1 MQDRLDSPQNKIAA
15 DRLNARH
22 EVFDALPVPALLFD
36 TEGRISDVNRSMLES
51 ERSDKP
57 TVQIQDYLGR
67 PVFECIRAPGSSE
80 QQQQW
85 LKVLLHEGAVEPL
98 VGEIET
104 GADQALLTLR
114 ASALRTPDGQITGGL
129 LLREILVDRR
139 SRQSLQRA
147 ILEVR
152 EQIWSMRQSED
163 IQHVMNAVRDA
174 LRQLDVPFEGCGVN
188 LVEREA
194 EHPSVWFHTMHTDG
208 TWSLVG
214 PDVEGSDIVID
225 IWRKGQTVYR
235 TDLNSE
241 DTLGEGDN
249 IEADFGIRIRSV
261 IDVPF
266 SHGTLAVNNTQPHA
280 FDKEHIAAIE
290 EMAHLLSESFSRL
303 DEFRH
308 LEERNRELEIGLIER
323 AQAELALRESE
334 EKLRSVVENAPS
346 FIMTLDLSGNILF
359 VNRMP
364 EGHGADSILGL
375 SIYDFAL
382 EKDRKFLSE
391 HVHNAAQIGHSVAF
405 EIEVLAPWG
414 DKGWFECRVGPVKR
428 DGRIAELTLI
438 AQDITARKQAEQSL
452 LQSHEQLEHQ
462 VAERTTDLKIE
473 INERKRRETQ
483 LQVLQDIRFEMW
495 SMRRKEDLQKVL
507 AALKK
512 GLEALGVSFT
522 ECGINHVD
530 STQDPPIVRSY
541 IIGTSQWIDSHQTK
555 QHPIL
560 DMWRGGE
567 IVYRRDL
574 LEEDPMGENA
584 WLSSYFDHPVRS
596 IIDVPFEHGTLALN
610 SHLSNAFSSDDI
622 AVLSIMAQVLSE
634 AFNRLN
640 DMRAVEQHTQALESE
655 VEERQRA
662 EEEIKR
668 SLAEKEVLLQEIHHR
683 VKNNLQIVSSLIDL
697 QARHTQDAETLEM
710 FRESRDRIRTMALVH
725 EKLYQSNDLAHIDL
739 PGYIRTLAT
748 DLMHSYSISSNLIEC
763 DIHID
768 DIALGI
774 DMAIPCGL
782 IINELLSNALKY
794 AFPDNRSG
802 RISLELRQ
810 TQPGNYLLRVAD
822 DGTGLPEG
830 MDYAK
835 TDSLGLKLVVSL
847 VRQLRGKIELLREG
861 GTTYEIR
868 FAELHAPSA

>member
-1 MQDRLDSPQNKIAA
+1 MQDRPNSSQNKA
-15 DRLNARH
+15 DTSRMNARIDA
-22 EVFDALPVPALLFD
+22 FDALPVSALLFD
-36 TEGRISDVNRSMLES
+36 VDARITDVNRSMLELG
-51 ERSDKP
+51 RGDQ
-57 TVQIQDYLGR
+57 TIAQLGDFLGR
-67 PVFECIRAPGSSE
+67 PVFECIHAPGNRE
-80 QQQQW
+80 QQEQW
-85 LKVLLHEGAVEPL
+85 LKDLLREGAVEPL
-98 VGEIET
+98 VGEVE
-104 GADQALLTLR
+104 ADAGQTLLILR
-114 ASALRTPDGQITGGL
+114 ASVLKASNGQIIGGIL
-129 LLREILVDRR
+129 LSEVLVDRR
-139 SRQSLQRA
+139 NRQSLQRA

-152 EQIWSMRQSED
+152 EQIWGMRQSED
-163 IQHVMNAVRDA
+163 IQHVMDAVRDA
-174 LRQLDVPFEGCGVN
+174 LRHLDVPFLGCGVN

-194 EHPSVWFHTMHTDG
+194 AHPSVWFHTMRHDG

-214 PDVEGSDIVID
+214 PDVAGSEIIID
-225 IWRKGQTVYR
+225 IWRNGQTVYR
-235 TDLNSE
+235 ADLDAE
-241 DTLGEGDN
+241 DAFGEGDQ
-249 IEADFGIRIRSV
+249 IEADLGRRIRSV

-266 SHGTLAVNNTQPHA
+266 SHGTLAVNNTQPNA
-280 FDKEHIAAIE
+280 FAKEHVTAVE
-290 EMAHLLSESFSRL
+290 EMAQLLSESFSRL

-346 FIMTLDLSGNILF
+346 YIMTLDLSGNILF
-359 VNRMP
+359 VNRTP
-364 EGHGADSILGL
+364 EGHPADSILGR
-375 SIYDFAL
+375 SIFDFAL
-382 EKDRKFLSE
+382 EKDRKFLGE
-391 HVHNAAQIGHSVAF
+391 HIENAARVGHSIAF
-405 EIEVLAPWG
+405 EIEVRAPWG
-414 DKGWFECRVGPVKR
+414 DEGWFECRVGAVKR

-438 AQDITARKQAEQSL
+438 SQDITARKQAEQSL

-462 VAERTTDLKIE
+462 VAERTADLKME
-473 INERKRRETQ
+473 IGERKRRETQ

-495 SMRRKEDLQKVL
+495 NMRRKEDLEKVL

-512 GLEALGVSFT
+512 GLEELGLTFT

-574 LEEDPMGENA
+574 LADDPMGERA

-610 SHLSNAFSSDDI
+610 SRLANAFSADDI

-668 SLAEKEVLLQEIHHR
+668 SLDEKEVLLQEIHHR

-697 QARHTQDAETLEM
+697 QARHTKDEQTLEM

-739 PGYIRTLAT
+739 RGYIRTLAT
-748 DLMHSYSISSNLIEC
+748 DLMHSYSISTNQIEC
-763 DIHID
+763 DIDID
-768 DIALGI
+768 DIALAI

-794 AFPDNRSG
+794 AFPDNRPG
-802 RISLELRQ
+802 RITLELRQ

-822 DGTGLPEG
+822 NGAGLPEG
-830 MDYAK
+830 MNYEK

-847 VRQLRGKIELLREG
+847 VRQLRGNIELLRVG

-868 FAELHAPSA
+868 FAELHAPNA

>member
-1 MQDRLDSPQNKIAA
+1 MQDRPIDPKNNAETNQNS
-15 DRLNARH
+15 ARID
-22 EVFDALPVPALLFD
+22 VFDTLPVPALLFD
-36 TEGRISDVNRSMLES
+36 ANAHITDVNHTMLALGH
-51 ERSDKP
+51 SDGANAKKE
-57 TVQIQDYLGR
+57 DFLGR
-67 PVFECIRAPGSSE
+67 HIFACIDAPRNKE
-80 QQQQW
+80 QQDQW
-85 LKVLLHEGAVEPL
+85 LNELLREGSVDPL
-98 VGEIET
+98 VGEVGT
-104 GADQALLTLR
+104 KANKTLLILR
-114 ASALRTPDGQITGGL
+114 ASTFTTPEGQVTGGL
-129 LLREILVDRR
+129 LLSENLADRR
-139 SRQSLQRA
+139 GQQSLQRA

-152 EQIWSMRQSED
+152 EQIWGMRQSED
-163 IQHVMNAVRDA
+163 IQKVMNSVRDA

-188 LVEREA
+188 LVERDA
-194 EHPSVWFHTMHTDG
+194 PHPSVWFHTMRPDG

-214 PDVEGSDIVID
+214 PDVEGSEIVIE
-225 IWRKGQTVYR
+225 IWRSGDPAYR
-235 TDLNSE
+235 ADLDEE
-241 DTLGEGDN
+241 DTLNEGDQ
-249 IEADFGIRIRSV
+249 IEVDFGSRIRSV
-261 IDVPF
+261 VDVPF
-266 SHGTLAVNNTQPHA
+266 SHGTLAVNNSQPNA
-280 FDKEHIAAIE
+280 FAKEHIAAVE
-290 EMAHLLSESFSRL
+290 EMAQLLSESFSRL

-346 FIMTLDLSGNILF
+346 YIMTLDLSGNILF
-359 VNRMP
+359 VNRTP
-364 EGHGADSILGL
+364 AGHPADSMLGH
-375 SIYDFAL
+375 SVFDFAQ
-382 EKDRKFLSE
+382 EKDRHTLNE
-391 HVHNAAQIGHSVAF
+391 HIKKAQQVGNSVAF

-414 DKGWFECRVGPVKR
+414 DEGWFECRVGPVKR
-428 DGRIAELTLI
+428 DGQIAELTLI

-462 VAERTTDLKIE
+462 VTARTADLHEEIE
-473 INERKRRETQ
+473 ERKRRETQ
-483 LQVLQDIRFEMW
+483 LQVLQDIRGEMW
-495 SMRRKEDLQKVL
+495 KMHRKEDIEKVL

-512 GLEALGVSFT
+512 GLENLGITFT

-530 STQDPPIVRSY
+530 NTQSPPIIRSY
-541 IIGTSQWIDSHQTK
+541 VMGLSQWVDSHQTE

-560 DMWRGGE
+560 DMWRSGE
-567 IVYRRDL
+567 VVYRRDL
-574 LEEDPMGENA
+574 LDEDLLVENA
-584 WLSSYFDHPVRS
+584 WLSSYFDHSVRS

-610 SHLSNAFSSDDI
+610 SDLANAFSQDDI

-640 DMRAVEQHTQALESE
+640 DMRAVERHTQALESE
-655 VEERQRA
+655 VEERLRA

-668 SLAEKEVLLQEIHHR
+668 SLAEKEALLQEIHHR

-697 QARHTQDAETLEM
+697 QARHTEDEQTLEM

-748 DLMHSYSISSNLIEC
+748 DLMHSYSINTNQIES

-802 RISLELRQ
+802 CITLELRQ
-810 TQPGNYLLRVAD
+810 VQPGAYLLRVAD
-822 DGTGLPEG
+822 NGAGLPEG
-830 MDYAK
+830 MDYEK

-847 VRQLRGKIELLREG
+847 VRQLRGKIELLRDS

-868 FAELHAPSA
+868 FAELHAPTA